1 MYVESGGSGEPAL
14 LLLHGLGANAGVW
27 RNLLPFVEAHWPG
40 RWLAPDLPG
49 HGRSPQSAV
58 YSYGAYAAAVAEMVG
73 QGKRV
78 AIIGHS
84 MGGVVGLMLA
94 TDWFGISATHVL
106 ALGVKLRWS
115 ADDVTKV
122 TSLAAAPVRWFD
134 DRHTAIERY
143 LRVSGLGGLVDFD
156 SPIAAAGIQEE
167 SARFRLAADP
177 RASAVGVPPI
187 DDLMHVIKARV
198 HFAAGA
204 ADAMV
209 SLQDMRSYDPL
220 AAIIA
225 DCGHNAHVEQPE
237 NVWEVFELLTAS
249 AKATA

>member
-1 MYVESGGSGEPAL
+1 MYAESGGSGEPAL

-49 HGRSPQSAV
+49 HGRSPHTQV
-58 YSYGAYAAAVAEMVG
+58 YSYGGHAAAVAEMVG
-73 QGKRV
+73 QGKRL

-84 MGGVVGLMLA
+84 MGGAVGLMLA
-94 TDWFGISATHVL
+94 TAWFGIGVSHVL
-106 ALGVKLRWS
+106 ALRVKLRWS
-115 ADDVTKV
+115 ADDLTKM

-134 DRHTAIERY
+134 DRHTALERY
-143 LRVSGLGGLVDFD
+143 MRVSGLRGLVDLG
-156 SPIAAAGIQEE
+156 SPIAAAGVQEE
-167 SARFRLAADP
+167 SGRFRLAADP
-177 RASAVGVPPI
+177 RASCVGVPPI
-187 DDLMHVIKARV
+187 DDLMHVLEARV
-198 HFAAGA
+198 RFAAGA
-204 ADAMV
+204 ADTMV
-209 SLQDMRSYDPL
+209 SLDDMRRHDPH

-237 NVWEVFELLTAS
+237 KVWQAFELLMNS